1 MTDIKSSWKTIGDPD
16 SPAPKSEPGMAALFK
31 EIRSTVSQEAQIVK
45 AVFPDPSAVLQVFL
59 QRIFAQVVRSPFT
72 PDGRGVY

>member
-1 MTDIKSSWKTIGDPD
+1 
-16 SPAPKSEPGMAALFK
+16 MAALFK

-59 QRIFAQVVRSPFT
+59 QRIFAQVVRGSHLSK
-72 PDGRGVY
+72 RGSRD